1 MFCVYRCGLRV
12 FVRGQGQVE
21 GDGFTRQEK
30 AINDY
35 AEANEITIEHVF
47 REEGVSG
54 TLEERPELARLLVDL
69 EVNGRGI
76 KTIIIERMD
85 RLARDLM
92 VQEAIISDLQ
102 KKGFN
107 LISATEGADLLSQD
121 PTRKLVRQVLGAIA
135 EYDKTMVLKLRAA
148 RERKRAKFGKCE
160 GRKSYTEA
168 MPEVIREI
176 RRLRRKRKGK
186 KRRTYK
192 MVADELNSQ
201 GRLTM
206 TGKVFSWQTV
216 QNILQELKR

>member
-1 MFCVYRCGLRV
+1 MRAKAYGYTRV
-12 FVRGQGQVE
+12 SGQGQVE
-21 GDGFTRQEK
+21 GDGFPRQEK
-30 AINDY
+30 AIMDY
-35 AEANEITIEHVF
+35 AESNEIAIEHVF

-54 TLEERPELARLLVDL
+54 TLEERPELARLLIDL
-69 EVNGRGI
+69 EENGHGI

-102 KKGFN
+102 KKGFD

-135 EYDKTMVLKLRAA
+135 EYDKSMVVMKLRAA

-206 TGKVFSWQTV
+206 TSKAFSGQTV